1 MEEWVPVMNSFKN
14 NPNIYVASLDCTRH
28 RDHCARFD
36 ALKFPRMRF
45 IYNPKSGKQVVD
57 KYEGERIAA
66 DMIEFAK
73 LSIKRYE

>member
-1 MEEWVPVMNSFKN
+1 MDHFKN

-28 RDHCARFD
+28 REICGKFD

-45 IYNPKSGKQVVD
+45 IYNPSSGKQVVD
-57 KYEGERIAA
+57 KYEGERVAA
-66 DMIEFAK
+66 DMIEFAQ